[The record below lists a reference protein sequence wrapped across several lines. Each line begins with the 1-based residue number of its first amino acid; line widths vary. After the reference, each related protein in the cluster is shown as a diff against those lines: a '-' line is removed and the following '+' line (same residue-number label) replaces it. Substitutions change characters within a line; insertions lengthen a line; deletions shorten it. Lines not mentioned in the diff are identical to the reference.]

1 MKTFVA
7 SLIMLLFCLPT
18 FSQAEE
24 EENRGILKGAG
35 AELVLLYGE
44 ILHTDCTYG
53 LNNSAKCNFMV
64 RVQGNTAASKSIYH
78 CEFFNDGLVDIDI
91 TCYTK
96 GLDDPD

>member
-1 MKTFVA
+1 MKVLILAVVMLFVSVPA
-7 SLIMLLFCLPT
+7 Y
-18 FSQAEE
+18 A
-24 EENRGILKGAG
+24 EENRGVLKGAG

-78 CEFFNDGLVDIDI
+78 CEFFDDGLVDIDI

>member
-1 MKTFVA
+1 MKVLVLSVVMLFVSVPA
-7 SLIMLLFCLPT
+7 Y
-18 FSQAEE
+18 A
-24 EENRGILKGAG
+24 EENRGVLKGAG

-44 ILHTDCTYG
+44 ILHTDCTYEDHA
-53 LNNSAKCNFMV
+53 AKCNFMV

-78 CEFFNDGLVDIDI
+78 CEFVNRDGVKDIDI

>member
-1 MKTFVA
+1 MKVLILAVVMLFVSVPA
-7 SLIMLLFCLPT
+7 Y
-18 FSQAEE
+18 A

>member
-1 MKTFVA
+1 MKVLILAVVMLFVSVPA
-7 SLIMLLFCLPT
+7 Y
-18 FSQAEE
+18 A
-24 EENRGILKGAG
+24 EENRGVLKGAG

>member
-1 MKTFVA
+1 MKVLILAVVMLFVSVPA
-7 SLIMLLFCLPT
+7 Y
-18 FSQAEE
+18 A
-24 EENRGILKGAG
+24 EENRGVLKGAG

-78 CEFFNDGLVDIDI
+78 CEFINHSTAKDIDI

>member
-1 MKTFVA
+1 MKVLILAVVMLFVSVPA
-7 SLIMLLFCLPT
+7 Y
-18 FSQAEE
+18 A
-24 EENRGILKGAG
+24 EENRGVLKGAG

-64 RVQGNTAASKSIYH
+64 RVQGNTAASKSICH

-96 GLDDPD
+96 GLNDPD

>member
-1 MKTFVA
+1 MKVLVLAVVMLFVFIPA
-7 SLIMLLFCLPT
+7 Y
-18 FSQAEE
+18 A
-24 EENRGILKGAG
+24 EENRGVLKGAG

-44 ILHTDCTYG
+44 ILHTGCKYG
-53 LNNSAKCNFMV
+53 DMITARCNFVV

-78 CEFFNDGLVDIDI
+78 CEFVNHDGVKDIDI